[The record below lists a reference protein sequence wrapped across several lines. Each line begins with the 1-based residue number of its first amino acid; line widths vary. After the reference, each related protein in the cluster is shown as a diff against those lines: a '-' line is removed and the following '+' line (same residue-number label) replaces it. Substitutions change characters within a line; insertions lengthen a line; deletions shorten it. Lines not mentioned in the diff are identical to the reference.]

1 MPGPDPAP
9 VAGAAAYARQDRD
22 ARLSQAAI
30 VLSLGAAAAGLP
42 ERVDRPDAI
51 GLPADLTPLGR
62 PEPIPLDE
70 AVAPLGISA
79 DEQRARSGPAI
90 PAETRVALMDQVVA
104 DPNPTTAAAL
114 VEACLHS
121 SDRLV
126 RTSAAVSALDTTG
139 PRDDVVAQLV
149 DGAHPGPRH
158 GEGHRTTGPRPG
170 STRPTR
176 RCGASS
182 RSARRRPEA
191 EATGRRTPRSSRT
204 ARSRR

>member
-79 DEQRARSGPAI
+79 DEQRARSGPVI

-114 VEACLHS
+114 VEACLRS

-139 PRDDVVAQLV
+139 PRDEDRKSVV
-149 DGAHPGPRH
+149 
-158 GEGHRTTGPRPG
+158 
-170 STRPTR
+170 
-176 RCGASS
+176 
-182 RSARRRPEA
+182 
-191 EATGRRTPRSSRT
+191 
-204 ARSRR
+204 